1 MQKNPTKI
9 VVLMGVSASGKST
22 VGQLLSKALD
32 IPFYDGDDYHPQANK
47 DKMASGQPLDDQ
59 DRQGWL
65 ESLNALAKA
74 ALQKEGCILAC
85 SALKES
91 YREILSHGLGHRTDW
106 VMLHGDFDLLRD
118 RMQARSGHFMPQ
130 SLLQSQFDNLEKPEY
145 GLHLDVQQSLEAMV
159 NAIVNYYKQTSF
171 GLIGLGV
178 MGSSLARNLAGKG
191 VRLSLFNRHVP
202 GKEENVA
209 EKATQ
214 AFNELADAQAFD
226 NLEAFVL
233 SMQRPRKIFMM
244 INAGNAVDAVLDD
257 LIPFL
262 DAGDVVMDG
271 GNSHY
276 ADTLLRMDKT
286 AKAGIRFLG
295 VGVSGGEEGA
305 LQGPAIMP
313 GGDAVGYQIVK
324 PYLRAIAARDR
335 QDLPCTA
342 YIGKGGS
349 GHFVKMVHN
358 GMEYAE
364 MQLLAELYQWMRFA
378 SKMSP
383 EAIAQ
388 VFEQALQTEAE
399 SYLLEITTRILKHR
413 TGDVLTL
420 DDILDQAANKGTGN
434 WTTVAASQLGEP
446 ATVLTAALNARYVS
460 ANKDIRVQAA
470 KNYDF
475 TTQNGFS
482 IDYDSIFRAYQSA
495 RWIVHH
501 QGFSLM
507 HKAATAYHWELDF
520 RELARIWTNGC
531 IIRSRMMEQLAEMA
545 DGTPILLHPFVVA
558 YLKTNK
564 EHLKNFVL
572 QNMAGGWPIP
582 CFSAALDFINAFTQA
597 ESPANLIQAQRD
609 FFGAHGYRR
618 KSDHGAESHHTL
630 WTPQTKT

>member
-1 MQKNPTKI
+1 
-9 VVLMGVSASGKST
+9 MGVSAAGKST
-22 VGQLLSKALD
+22 VGHLLSKALD

-47 DKMASGQPLDDQ
+47 DKMASGQPLNDH

-65 ESLNALAKA
+65 ESLNALANA
-74 ALQKEGCILAC
+74 TLQKDGCILAC

-91 YREILSHGLGHRTDW
+91 YREILSHRLGHRTDW
-106 VMLHGDFDLLRD
+106 VLLHGDFDLLRD
-118 RMQARSGHFMPQ
+118 RMQVRNGHFMPQ
-130 SLLQSQFDNLEKPEY
+130 SLLQSQFDTLEKPVY
-145 GLHLDVQQSLEAMV
+145 GLYLDVKQSPESLV
-159 NAIVNYYKQTSF
+159 NAIVNYYRQTSF

-178 MGSSLARNLAGKG
+178 MGSSLARNLARKG

-202 GKEENVA
+202 GKEEKVA

-214 AFNELADAQAFD
+214 TFPELADAQAFD

-233 SMQRPRKIFMM
+233 SIQRPRKIFLM
-244 INAGNAVDAVLDD
+244 INAGKAVDAVLDD
-257 LIPFL
+257 LVPFL
-262 DAGDVVMDG
+262 DFGDVVMDG

-276 ADTLLRMDKT
+276 ADTLLRMDKMG
-286 AKAGIRFLG
+286 KVGVRFLG

-305 LQGPAIMP
+305 LHGPAIMP

-324 PYLRAIAARDR
+324 PYLRAIAAKDKHGS
-335 QDLPCTA
+335 PCTT
-342 YIGKGGS
+342 YVGKGGS

-364 MQLLAELYQWMRFA
+364 MQLLAELYQCMRFA
-378 SKMSP
+378 AKMSP

-399 SYLLEITTRILKHR
+399 SYLLEITTRILQHR

-420 DDILDQAANKGTGN
+420 DDILDQAAHKGTGN

-460 ANKDIRVQAA
+460 ANKDKRVQAA
-470 KNYDF
+470 QMYDF
-475 TTQNGFS
+475 ATQNAVVTDVGS
-482 IDYDSIFRAYQSA
+482 ILQAYQSA

-501 QGFSLM
+501 QGFSLIQ
-507 HKAATAYHWELDF
+507 KAAETYHWELDF

-531 IIRSRMMEQLAEMA
+531 IIRSRMMEQLAEMV
-545 DGTPILLHPFVVA
+545 DGTSILLHPNVVA
-558 YLKTNK
+558 YLKANK
-564 EHLKNFVL
+564 EHLKAFVL
-572 QNMAGGWPIP
+572 QNTAAGWPIP
-582 CFSAALDFINAFTQA
+582 CFSAALDFMNAFTQA

-609 FFGAHGYRR
+609 LFGAHGYRR
-618 KSDHGAESHHTL
+618 KSDHAAESHHTI
-630 WTPQTKT
+630 WTTLNKT